1 MQLALYGIYLFLAVF
16 NAGNMTTL
24 QIQHYGLY
32 PFVGKENFK
41 NYMQANNKSAV
52 VPSILPAMLLLIVNI
67 VLLFTRPVFMP
78 GTVTIL
84 SLALNIIALV
94 STFVWQRKLQ
104 GEMAI
109 TGYDESKINLL
120 VSTNRI
126 RTIAFLIQA
135 IMAVSIII
143 NAVK

>member
-1 MQLALYGIYLFLAVF
+1 
-16 NAGNMTTL
+16 
-24 QIQHYGLY
+24 
-32 PFVGKENFK
+32 
-41 NYMQANNKSAV
+41 MQANNKPAV
-52 VPSILPAMLLLIVNI
+52 VPFILPAMLLLIVNI

-78 GTVTIL
+78 GSVAIL
-84 SLALNIIALV
+84 SLALNIIALA
-94 STFVWQRKLQ
+94 SNFVWQRKPP

-109 TGYDESKINLL
+109 TGYDESKICLL

-135 IMAVSIII
+135 IIAVSIII